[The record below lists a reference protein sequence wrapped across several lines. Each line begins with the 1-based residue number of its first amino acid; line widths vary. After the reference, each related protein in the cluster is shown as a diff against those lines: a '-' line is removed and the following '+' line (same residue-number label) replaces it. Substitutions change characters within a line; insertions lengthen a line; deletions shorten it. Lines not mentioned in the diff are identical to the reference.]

1 MLKQR
6 YEIVREIGRGGFGR
20 TFLGIDNCVTPGRQ
34 CAIKKLQPLLTGSEQ
49 FQTGSEQFQQVY
61 ERFQREAAAL
71 AQLSQDCRQIPHFYD
86 RFSEGGH
93 FYLVQEWIEG
103 ITLAEQVC
111 RDGPLTP
118 EAVTQLLCDLLPV
131 LASIHHNRAIHRDIK
146 PDNIILRSSDGLPV
160 LIDFGAVK
168 EVMGPTEERSQPP
181 TKTVVV
187 GTPSYMAPEQA
198 VGRPVYTSDLYSL
211 AMTAIY
217 LLTGRSPQELPDDSK
232 TGEILWRQ
240 SLPTLRGP
248 LATAI
253 DKALR
258 FHPRDRFADAE
269 EMLHTLSGGS
279 RRLLLPL
286 PPVSSLAGVS
296 NLDLSALTET
306 ASRVLSQPGRNKRP
320 LFLAAVTV
328 TVMAIGIGVAG
339 FRFTTMQLLGLP
351 ETSAPTQEDS
361 TPAIPAR
368 ALPDPQDFLDPFP
381 SEEPEE
387 VDIIAIAPEPEE
399 PELPPLP
406 PEPIVAPPVALP
418 APVPPPIPVPPP
430 VPQAI
435 ALAPSA
441 FGRDLK
447 AQLGNPSRER
457 NVGPR
462 GLFANTRELR
472 YDNAI
477 EGQGDWVFYTDLNTQ
492 QVRHIQARV
501 RLDTRGELTQS
512 LLDRMVGAPVNAAT
526 YDALRQVQSGAA
538 NVRSFQTATL
548 AGTIIRQGNE
558 LILNVSQK

>member
-34 CAIKKLQPLLTGSEQ
+34 CAIKKLQPLLTE
-49 FQTGSEQFQQVY
+49 SEQFQQVY

-103 ITLAEQVC
+103 MTLAERVYQ
-111 RDGPLTP
+111 DGPITP
-118 EAVTQLLCDLLPV
+118 EDVTQLLCDLLPV

-146 PDNIILRSSDGLPV
+146 PDNIILRSSDCLPV

-168 EVMGPTEERSQPP
+168 EVMGPTEEHSQPA

-198 VGRPVYTSDLYSL
+198 VGRPVYSSDLYSL

-217 LLTGRSPQELPDDSK
+217 LLTGRSPQELPDDPN

-253 DKALR
+253 DRSLR
-258 FHPRDRFADAE
+258 FHPRDRFASAD
-269 EMLHTLSGGS
+269 EMLNVLNGSS

-286 PPVSSLAGVS
+286 PPVRSLASVS

-306 ASRVLSQPGRNKRP
+306 ASRVLTQPGHNRRP
-320 LFLAAVTV
+320 LLLAAVAVAV
-328 TVMAIGIGVAG
+328 TAVGIGVAG

-351 ETSAPTQEDS
+351 ETSAPIQVESEESAPVVT
-361 TPAIPAR
+361 AR
-368 ALPDPQDFLDPFP
+368 ALPDPKNFVDPFP

-387 VDIIAIAPEPEE
+387 LDIIAIVPE
-399 PELPPLP
+399 PELPPPP
-406 PEPIVAPPVALP
+406 PEPVIVQPVAPPP
-418 APVPPPIPVPPP
+418 SPPP
-430 VPQAI
+430 VPPTPRAI

-441 FGRDLK
+441 FGQSLR
-447 AQLGNPSRER
+447 AQLGHPSSER
-457 NVGPR
+457 TIGPR
-462 GLFANTRELR
+462 GLFANTRELL

-477 EGQGDWVFYTDLNTQ
+477 EGQGDWVFYTDINTQ

-501 RLDTRGELTQS
+501 RLDTRGELTRS
-512 LLDRMVGAPVNAAT
+512 LIDRMVGAPVNVAT
-526 YDALRQVQSGAA
+526 YEALRQVQSGSA
-538 NVRSFQTATL
+538 NVRSFQTSTL
-548 AGTIIRQGNE
+548 AGTIIRKGNE
-558 LILNVSQK
+558 LVLNVSQK